1 MPVAPYNEE
10 RIGDDDIIIRRINP
24 DQHIIWDENRNKLRI
39 SSKAY
44 NKSSGLR
51 DGMSVDI
58 EALIAAAGV
67 NPKAYVTTPVF
78 TGSVAFLAGKV
89 RALGFWVGYE
99 PIKENPFHGK
109 VWAKTEKRNF
119 SDSEKR
125 RLAGL
130 ATWYVT
136 LPGVDIV

>member
-89 RALGFWVGYE
+89 RALVYCF
-99 PIKENPFHGK
+99 
-109 VWAKTEKRNF
+109 
-119 SDSEKR
+119 
-125 RLAGL
+125 
-130 ATWYVT
+130 
-136 LPGVDIV
+136 